1 MTSWHLSP
9 WFPCVDST
17 QRQAEVCP
25 AIYPQDPVL
34 CVGTKQTF
42 SRNIS
47 AIKSLFGG
55 AIANSQEFSLLLNF
69 DPSAAFL
76 LVNELILFCLL
87 MSNSSPGLWL
97 REQQQTS
104 GSLATTGLCGDRFPV
119 ELQQMSTLN
128 PGGQS
133 RPVCPPLLPE
143 ASSFP
148 ELLRVQE
155 STALSPLMFQALLP
169 DPTELMP

>member
-1 MTSWHLSP
+1 MHGHTADFLKKYLCNKEPFQWCHL
-9 WFPCVDST
+9 
-17 QRQAEVCP
+17 QRSG
-25 AIYPQDPVL
+25 IL
-34 CVGTKQTF
+34 
-42 SRNIS
+42 
-47 AIKSLFGG
+47 
-55 AIANSQEFSLLLNF
+55 SLLLNF

-76 LVNELILFCLL
+76 LVNEFILFCLL

-97 REQQQTS
+97 REQQETS

-128 PGGQS
+128 PGCQS
-133 RPVCPPLLPE
+133 RPMCPALLPE

-169 DPTELMP
+169 GPTELMP